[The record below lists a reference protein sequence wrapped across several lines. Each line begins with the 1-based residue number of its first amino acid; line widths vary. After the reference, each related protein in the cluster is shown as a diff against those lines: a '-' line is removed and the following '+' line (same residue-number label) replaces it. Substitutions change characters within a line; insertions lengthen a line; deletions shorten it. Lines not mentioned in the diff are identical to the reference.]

1 MNMYIGEN
9 IKRLRREKN
18 VTQEKLSEHLS
29 ISCQAISKW
38 ERGETYPDI
47 TLIIPIASY
56 FSVSTDELLGVDHAK
71 NEKKILDYLSEYDR
85 LSNLGKDKE
94 KCDFIR
100 KAYKEFP
107 NDFRIIDKHLAMLV
121 YDPYL
126 EHRND
131 ICACIPAHIEEL
143 TKLCGRVLDE
153 CTIPSF
159 RYWALSILS
168 DIYEYQGNRTKAM
181 ETIEQFPD
189 SHWSRGQ
196 QYENFYANL
205 QSAEWWYWVH
215 YNINALSDDLI
226 VKFRNCVTN
235 SKSPPEERI
244 KQFFKAVDFI
254 KLLHEDGDYG
264 FKHYYLCELYI
275 YIADRYIEL
284 HDYEKAREYLDLG
297 FSHSKQYDELPEIT
311 IHTSFLLQGHKYDQ
325 REVYSGYEGNNVK
338 RELTA
343 IDEGSFYDKV
353 RDMDWFTTVLNKYR
367 LYAKDSRY

>member
-18 VTQEKLSEHLS
+18 ITQEKLAEHLS

-47 TLIIPIASY
+47 TFIIPIASY
-56 FSVSTDELLGVDHAK
+56 FGVSTDDLLGVDYAK
-71 NEKKILDYLSEYDR
+71 NEQKIIDYLTEYDR
-85 LSNLGKDKE
+85 LSNLGKSKE

-126 EHRND
+126 EHRED
-131 ICACIPAHIEEL
+131 ICAGIPAHIEEL
-143 TKLCGRVLDE
+143 TRLCDRVLDE
-153 CTIPSF
+153 CTVPGF
-159 RYWALSILS
+159 RYWALSIRS
-168 DIYEYQGNRTKAM
+168 DIYEFQGNREKAL
-181 ETIEQFPD
+181 ETLEQFPD
-189 SHWSRGQ
+189 SHWTKGQ

-205 QSAEWWYWVH
+205 QSEEWWHWVH
-215 YNINALSDDLI
+215 CNINALSEDII
-226 VKFRNCVTN
+226 VKFRNCATN

-244 KQFFKAVDFI
+244 KQFFKAVDYI

-264 FKHYYLCELYI
+264 FRHYHLCELYI
-275 YIADRYIEL
+275 YIANRYIEL
-284 HDYEKAREYLDLG
+284 QDYEKAGEYLDLG
-297 FSHSKQYDELPEIT
+297 LFHAKQNDELPEIT
-311 IHTSFLLQGHKYDQ
+311 IYTSFLLQGHKFDR
-325 REVYSGYEGNNVK
+325 REVYSGFEGNCVK
-338 RELTA
+338 RELEI

-353 RDMDWFTTVLNKYR
+353 REMDWFKKIIEKYKPF
-367 LYAKDSRY
+367 AKTIK